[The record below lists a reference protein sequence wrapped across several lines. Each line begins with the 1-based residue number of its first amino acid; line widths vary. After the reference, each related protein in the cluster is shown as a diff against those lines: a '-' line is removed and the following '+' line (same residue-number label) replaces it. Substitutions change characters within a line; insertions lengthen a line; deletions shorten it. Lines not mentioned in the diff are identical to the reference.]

1 MAEIS
6 SICVYCGSRFG
17 RQQGPRRIAE
27 ALGAEMARR
36 GIRLVYG
43 GGHVGLMGAIA
54 DAVLAGGGEVIGV
67 IPQHLQEWEVE
78 HRELTELHVVDS
90 MHSRKQLMFELA
102 DAFVV
107 LPGGIGTLD
116 ETFEILSWRQL
127 KLHDKPVVMLDPDG
141 YWRPMRDLLQGV
153 VDGGFAG
160 PEVLDFYSLATDLDG
175 LFETLAAAPEPSLP
189 AHSERL

>member
-1 MAEIS
+1 
-6 SICVYCGSRFG
+6 
-17 RQQGPRRIAE
+17 
-27 ALGAEMARR
+27 MARR